1 MNCLILS
8 GSLKMNRES
17 NILTPVALEIILNA
31 GNAREK
37 SEEAIQYA
45 HKGDFANA
53 HLSLKQARKMMLAAH
68 HAQTEIIQKET
79 QGENFHLDLLFIHAQ
94 DTLMTIRSELNLRK
108 ELINLYEFIHH
119 MTNTSQ

>member
-1 MNCLILS
+1 
-8 GSLKMNRES
+8 MNRED

-37 SEEAIQYA
+37 SEEAIKYA
-45 HKGDFANA
+45 HIGDFKNA
-53 HLSLKQARKMMLAAH
+53 YLYLEKAKKMMLSAH

-79 QGENFHLDLLFIHAQ
+79 QGESFYLDLLFIHAQ

-108 ELINLYEFIHH
+108 EIIGLYEFIHNI
-119 MTNTSQ
+119 TNKSQ